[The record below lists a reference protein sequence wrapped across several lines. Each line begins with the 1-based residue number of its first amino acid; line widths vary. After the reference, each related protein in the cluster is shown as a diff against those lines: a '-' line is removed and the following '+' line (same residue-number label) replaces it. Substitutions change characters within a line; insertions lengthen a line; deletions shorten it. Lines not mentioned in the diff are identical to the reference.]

1 MDLIRPRRLK
11 CQILPANLIQK
22 MDPILQVFHTL
33 FDLTV
38 RTKLVTD
45 GRNRV
50 LLTLRE
56 HIITDKL
63 TRSICHAKGNR
74 TLFHGHH
81 APRLHISK
89 YHIINRFQICLF

>member
-1 MDLIRPRRLK
+1 MDLIRTCRLK
-11 CQILPANLIQK
+11 CQILPADLIQK

-63 TRSICHAKGNR
+63 TRSICHRQAQSWAVLER
-74 TLFHGHH
+74 PVFL
-81 APRLHISK
+81 PVSMI
-89 YHIINRFQICLF
+89 